1 MEEDGGIEEEE
12 GIMEGVLR
20 LRFVEI
26 EEKRRKINSRKEF
39 GFCLRFKE
47 EEKGMVMRF

>member
-1 MEEDGGIEEEE
+1 MEDGGIEEEEE

-39 GFCLRFKE
+39 GFCMRFKE
-47 EEKGMVMRF
+47 